1 MRALRNILWPLHGL
15 LSVLILVAALGPS
28 RTMAAGQISLPGITF
43 LESSPNFRLLAASG
57 SGTLEDPFIV
67 VEEVFGEGE
76 VVLGINVHAENF
88 GSRVKTMHA
97 VGFALQKVV
106 INRTRQLWDYY
117 ALELEFDVGR
127 GSDYYDGLSF
137 GQKAKVNRPFQSDRF
152 AAVEDLT
159 EPRDVIRFTQG
170 QVKPGERVRFALA
183 ITHTGTKPSFYL
195 VQHVRPP
202 YAQLDEPMFE
212 QLLFQPFQ
220 LAECA
225 LIKGP
230 EGITRCRR

>member
-1 MRALRNILWPLHGL
+1 MWKKRLFLAPLWAFTA
-15 LSVLILVAALGPS
+15 VLILVVPPLMSGAK
-28 RTMAAGQISLPGITF
+28 AAGFISLPGITF
-43 LESSPNFRLLAASG
+43 SEASSNFRLLAASG
-57 SGTLEDPFIV
+57 TGTLDDPFIV

-76 VVLGINVHAENF
+76 VVLGIDVNSEDF

-117 ALELEFDVGR
+117 ALELEFNTSQ

-159 EPRDVIRFTQG
+159 EPRDVLRFTQG
-170 QVKPGERVRFALA
+170 QVKHGERVRFVFA
-183 ITHTGTKPSFYL
+183 ITHTGLRPQFFL

-202 YAQLDEPMFE
+202 YAERE
-212 QLLFQPFQ
+212 QPLNAPIRM
-220 LAECA
+220 AECA
-225 LIKGP
+225 VIVGPKGKSQ
-230 EGITRCRR
+230 CRK

>member
-1 MRALRNILWPLHGL
+1 MLTERLRPIAAGALTA
-15 LSVLILVAALGPS
+15 VLILLACAYGKPLH
-28 RTMAAGQISLPGITF
+28 AAGFITLPGITF
-43 LESSPNFRLLAASG
+43 TEASANFRLLAASG
-57 SGTLEDPFIV
+57 TGSLDDPFVV

-76 VVLGINVHAENF
+76 VVLGIDINDAEF

-117 ALELEFDVGR
+117 ALELEFDTGR

-137 GQKAKVNRPFQSDRF
+137 GQKSKVNRPFQSDRF
-152 AAVEDLT
+152 AAVEDVT

-170 QVKPGERVRFALA
+170 QVKPGERVRFVLA
-183 ITHTGTKPSFYL
+183 ITHTGSTPSFFL

-202 YAQLDEPMFE
+202 YAELPTPY
-212 QLLFQPFQ
+212 LL
-220 LAECA
+220 ADCA
-225 LIKGP
+225 LDSGH
-230 EGITRCRR
+230 EGRPKCHK

>member
-1 MRALRNILWPLHGL
+1 MRARQKKIAPVGMLP
-15 LSVLILVAALGPS
+15 LILFLAMSLIPDRA
-28 RTMAAGQISLPGITF
+28 MAAGFIRLPGITF
-43 LESSPNFRLLAASG
+43 SEASPNFRLLAASG
-57 SGTLEDPFIV
+57 SGSLDDPFVV

-76 VVLGINVHAENF
+76 VVLGIDVHAEDF

-97 VGFALQKVV
+97 VGFAIQKVV

-137 GQKAKVNRPFQSDRF
+137 GQKSKVNRPFQSDRF

-159 EPRDVIRFTQG
+159 EPRDVLRFTQG
-170 QVKPGERVRFALA
+170 QVKPGERVRFVLA
-183 ITHTGTKPSFYL
+183 ITHTGLKPQFYL

-202 YAQLDEPMFE
+202 YANLDRCLRKPIR
-212 QLLFQPFQ
+212 LAACTNILGPNADLRGIFQ
-220 LAECA
+220 
-225 LIKGP
+225 
-230 EGITRCRR
+230 CRK